1 MMIQMMIKQYSH
13 LSLDETVVVV
23 VVVVVVFVAVFVV
36 VVVVVV
42 CVLHPCCA

>member
-1 MMIQMMIKQYSH
+1 MMIQMMIKLYSH

-23 VVVVVVFVAVFVV
+23 VVVVVVCVV
-36 VVVVVV
+36 CVVCVL